1 MVSVMGIG
9 NSLNNDGLTR
19 EHKTIVEG
27 YPSGKRQF
35 QSSPWTDKLRTIYG
49 YRIDI
54 QTDKQTVDAHREGSQ
69 HSLLYVI
76 GV

>member
-27 YPSGKRQF
+27 YSSGKRQF
-35 QSSPWTDKLRTIYG
+35 QSSPWTDKLITIYG

-54 QTDKQTVDAHREGSQ
+54 QTDKQTVDAHREKSQ